1 MMKTT
6 KKGFTLAEVLT
17 KLMVIGVVA
26 AMTIPTLMNST
37 SDQQYK
43 VAYKKALS
51 VLSQGIQLMIAK
63 EDECKVQNSNDLAVC
78 MNKVISGTITNEEG
92 KVVSDKTKLNVIT
105 TSDGM
110 AYAFYYTRGVD
121 SDGADVAED
130 SSYDTYR
137 SLDYICGDSFSP
149 TSDEEKNYNGES
161 SSCLVVV
168 DVNGTSKGQKKFA
181 AASNTIAGKKVTSD
195 IVKGTDQLA
204 ISLTGAGVR
213 PIYVK
218 GDSGILNNGYHYMYG
233 EKSSPFS
240 SAAAEDEG

>member
-17 KLMVIGVVA
+17 TLMVIGVVA

-63 EDECKVQNSNDLAVC
+63 EEECKVQNSHDLAAC

-92 KVVSDKTKLNVIT
+92 KVSSDEANMNVIT

-121 SDGADVAED
+121 SDSSDIPED

-137 SLDYICGDSFSP
+137 SLDYICGDSFGN
-149 TSDEEKNYNGES
+149 DEEDYNGEK

-168 DVNGTSKGQKKFA
+168 DVNGTSKGQKAFA
-181 AASNTIAGKKVTSD
+181 TQSNTIAGKKVSST

-233 EKSSPFS
+233 EKASPFS
-240 SAAAEDEG
+240 SSSAAEEP